1 MTEGPTPSS
10 GRLEEKDFADV
21 VHELGAQRFSGILRL
36 ERAGDRITITVE
48 DGRLV
53 FASSSNPDHRL
64 GPMLLRSG
72 AITLRQMED
81 ASRAVAPGK
90 RFGTILVERGHLDP
104 KALVQGVVDQ
114 TREIILHAFQW
125 TSGTYRLEPEAAPA
139 ESITLKMSTPQ
150 LILDG
155 IARIESWRRIRRG
168 SGGLDGRYAPSPD
181 AEAAFAELTLGVDE
195 VALFRAVKG
204 PRDVESLC
212 AESTLSHFEVCR
224 TLWAFRVIGLVRRTE
239 AAAPLDE
246 DGLEYVLPADD
257 QG

>member
-1 MTEGPTPSS
+1 MTEAPPPTT
-10 GRLEEKDFADV
+10 GRLEEKDVADV
-21 VHELGAQRFSGILRL
+21 IRELAEQRFSGLLRL
-36 ERAGDRITITVE
+36 ERAGDRITVTVE

-53 FASSSNPDHRL
+53 FASSSNRDHRL
-64 GPMLLRSG
+64 GATLLRSG

-81 ASRAVAPGK
+81 AARAVAPGK
-90 RFGTILVERGHLDP
+90 RFGTILVERGHLEA

-125 TSGTYRLEPEAAPA
+125 TSGTYRLEPGAAPA
-139 ESITLKMSTPQ
+139 EAITLKISTPQ

-168 SGGLDGRYAPSPD
+168 SGGLDGRYAPAPD
-181 AEAAFAELTLGVDE
+181 AEAAFGELTLGVDE

-212 AESTLSHFEVCR
+212 AESTLRDFEVCR

-246 DGLEYVLPADD
+246 DGLEYVLPNED
-257 QG
+257 